1 MFQAGFTAV
10 HLAARNGHLSV
21 LEVLRSSKS
30 LKISSKRLGMTALH
44 MAAYCGQTGTL
55 KKYSKCNIIYYSRY
69 ILLDTVR
76 ELLSHIPATV
86 KSDPPSGVSVLGVLG
101 NESGMTPLHF
111 AAFSGNENVVRL
123 LLNFAGVQVDAST
136 VESVSFCILT
146 LRDENYS

>member
-55 KKYSKCNIIYYSRY
+55 KKI
-69 ILLDTVR
+69 
-76 ELLSHIPATV
+76 
-86 KSDPPSGVSVLGVLG
+86 
-101 NESGMTPLHF
+101 
-111 AAFSGNENVVRL
+111 
-123 LLNFAGVQVDAST
+123 
-136 VESVSFCILT
+136 
-146 LRDENYS
+146 